1 MDRRQ
6 QKTRAAIVQ
15 AFTLLVQ
22 KKPFER
28 ITVQEIIDQANVG
41 RSTFYAHFE
50 TKDELLRSMCTDI
63 FHHVFH
69 HALPQEQEAGCDTG
83 LQNLQVKLGNVL
95 YHLGEH
101 KSVLKGILSSQSSPL
116 FLGYLREYLHQ
127 LFQGYADEFDPRI
140 PRDFLLHHQ
149 GVVAASGEVGVP
161 LLWCEIVHLKQVIV
175 HIPRPVLHGAVL
187 HVPENGQPGFLWI
200 ELIFSHMAL

>member
-28 ITVQEIIDQANVG
+28 ITVQEIINQANVG

-83 LQNLQVKLGNVL
+83 LQNLQVKLGHVL

-127 LFQGYADEFDPRI
+127 LFQGYTDKFDPRI
-140 PRDFLLHHQ
+140 PRDFLLHHLTGSFCETVKWWVNGPQ
-149 GVVAASGEVGVP
+149 PQPPETVASYFMMTLGHFAP
-161 LLWCEIVHLKQVIV
+161 
-175 HIPRPVLHGAVL
+175 
-187 HVPENGQPGFLWI
+187 
-200 ELIFSHMAL
+200 

>member
-6 QKTRAAIVQ
+6 QKSRAAIVQ

-83 LQNLQVKLGNVL
+83 LQNLQVKLGHVL

-116 FLGYLREYLHQ
+116 FLGYLEEYLHQ
-127 LFQGYADEFDPRI
+127 LFQGYVDAFDPRI
-140 PRDFLLHHQ
+140 PQDFLLHHLTGSFCEAVKWWVNCPQ
-149 GVVAASGEVGVP
+149 PQPPETVASYFMMTLGHFAP
-161 LLWCEIVHLKQVIV
+161 
-175 HIPRPVLHGAVL
+175 
-187 HVPENGQPGFLWI
+187 
-200 ELIFSHMAL
+200 